1 MSGSY
6 ALLTVALRALV
17 EKLPGVA
24 LVSGPESFAEM
35 LVYCERT
42 NSAVDLLLLVLPQP
56 ADLDRLRSRQLRHPA
71 VGGAELT
78 PRVVCVSPSWTP
90 DGVLAA
96 LQAGATGYLSA
107 ALTEVELA
115 AALRQATT
123 GEVTLSPELA
133 RDVIAQ
139 LAARPQSA
147 GGSHQPDRHI
157 GPPPDRSPTPA
168 TRATAA
174 AAAAATRESTP
185 IVPQRPP
192 ISEREMQILR
202 MVCEGLGN
210 KEIAQR
216 LFLSLRTVE
225 NHLASVYTKLGVR
238 SRTEAAV
245 LAVQQGWTTAPAAP

>member
-1 MSGSY
+1 
-6 ALLTVALRALV
+6 LLTAAVRALV
-17 EKLPGVA
+17 DKLPGVA
-24 LVSGPESFAEM
+24 LVAGPESFAEM
-35 LVYCERT
+35 LVYSERAKNT
-42 NSAVDLLLLVLPQP
+42 VDLLLLVLPQP
-56 ADLDRLRSRQLRHPA
+56 ADLDRLRSRQFRHLA
-71 VGGAELT
+71 IGGAQLT

-123 GEVTLSPELA
+123 GEITLSPELA

-139 LAARPQSA
+139 LAERPQSA
-147 GGSHQPDRHI
+147 GGSHQPYRHI
-157 GPPPDRSPTPA
+157 SPPPDRSPTPA
-168 TRATAA
+168 AAGAA
-174 AAAAATRESTP
+174 AAARESAP
-185 IVPQRPP
+185 IAPQRPP
-192 ISEREMQILR
+192 ISEREMQVLR

-225 NHLASVYTKLGVR
+225 NHLASVYAKLGVR
-238 SRTEAAV
+238 TRTEAAV
-245 LAVQQGWTTAPAAP
+245 LAVQQGWTTEPAAP

>member
-6 ALLTVALRALV
+6 ALLTVAVRALV

-24 LVSGPESFAEM
+24 LVAGPESLAEM
-35 LVYCERT
+35 LVYSERT
-42 NSAVDLLLLVLPQP
+42 KNTVDLLLLVLPQP
-56 ADLDRLRSRQLRHPA
+56 ADLDRLRSRQFRHLA
-71 VGGAELT
+71 IGGAELT

-96 LQAGATGYLSA
+96 LHAGATGYLSA

-123 GEVTLSPELA
+123 GEITLSPELA

-139 LAARPQSA
+139 LAARPQPA
-147 GGSHQPDRHI
+147 GGSHQPYRHI
-157 GPPPDRSPTPA
+157 SPPPDRSPTPA
-168 TRATAA
+168 AA
-174 AAAAATRESTP
+174 AAAARESAP
-185 IVPQRPP
+185 IAPQRPP
-192 ISEREMQILR
+192 ISEREMQVLR

-225 NHLASVYTKLGVR
+225 NHLASVYAKLGVR

-245 LAVQQGWTTAPAAP
+245 LAVQQGWTTEPAAP

>member
-1 MSGSY
+1 
-6 ALLTVALRALV
+6 LLTAAVRALV

-42 NSAVDLLLLVLPQP
+42 KNTVDLLLLVLPQP
-56 ADLDRLRSRQLRHPA
+56 ADLDRLRSRQFRHLA
-71 VGGAELT
+71 IGGAELT

-123 GEVTLSPELA
+123 GELTLSPELA

-139 LAARPQSA
+139 LAAGPQSA
-147 GGSHQPDRHI
+147 GDSHQPYRHI
-157 GPPPDRSPTPA
+157 SPPPDRYPTPA
-168 TRATAA
+168 AA
-174 AAAAATRESTP
+174 ARESAP
-185 IVPQRPP
+185 IAPQRPP
-192 ISEREMQILR
+192 ISEREVQVLR
-202 MVCEGLGN
+202 MVCVGLGN

-225 NHLASVYTKLGVR
+225 NHLASVYAKLGVR
-238 SRTEAAV
+238 TRTEAAV
-245 LAVQQGWTTAPAAP
+245 LAVQQGWTTEPAAP